1 MNYDVVQEKEA
12 TNRNGAATNIMLLDT
27 TTLISILV
35 MVVFIIKLFNNVLKT
50 NSVGTLPTAGRRHRQ
65 KRSANIQFHNY
76 NRNKFNRRIFVPQP
90 HRNRQTPSTG
100 VQQSRPQFALATA
113 NLEAQRFNRAVL
125 TYDFIYLLI
134 AIAATL
140 LFVFETL
147 YRVFNVFNSS
157 SSGRSRKTRQITAF
171 EKDDHDCDDDEK
183 YEECQ
188 RVLNSIH
195 FLSHLY
201 E

>member
-90 HRNRQTPSTG
+90 HRNRQTPRYVPIFFSNTHY
-100 VQQSRPQFALATA
+100 VK
-113 NLEAQRFNRAVL
+113 
-125 TYDFIYLLI
+125 DFFSPNII
-134 AIAATL
+134 
-140 LFVFETL
+140 
-147 YRVFNVFNSS
+147 
-157 SSGRSRKTRQITAF
+157 
-171 EKDDHDCDDDEK
+171 
-183 YEECQ
+183 
-188 RVLNSIH
+188 
-195 FLSHLY
+195 
-201 E
+201 